1 MQTAVPTPNALEW
14 KLMAGYIQSICG
26 IQLDDSKRYLLENRL
41 HGLLAETGSDNYSTL
56 YYKARADASGALER
70 SIINAITTGETSFFR
85 DDAPF
90 QLLRHKLLPDLIDS
104 RSRASSG
111 KIPIRIW
118 SAACS
123 TGQEVYSIAIVLRE
137 LLGLSD
143 KYDIRLVATD
153 ISPEAVR
160 RASLGVYNNL
170 EAGRGIDPATLT
182 RYFTREGANWRVRD
196 EIRALA
202 SFRVLNLMRDFS
214 ILGQFD
220 IVFCRNVAIYFSEAD
235 KVSLFARISRALA
248 PDGFL
253 VVGSTESLTGLCPQY
268 AVNRHLRTA
277 YYRPAR

>member
-1 MQTAVPTPNALEW
+1 MTTLDTVEW
-14 KLMAGYIQSICG
+14 KLLAGYIQSICG
-26 IQLDDSKRYLLENRL
+26 IQLDDSKRYLVENRL
-41 HGLLAETGSDNYSTL
+41 HGLLEQTRSDTYSTL
-56 YYKARADASGALER
+56 YYKARSDSSGALER

-90 QLLRHKLLPDLIDS
+90 QLLRHKILPDLIDS
-104 RSRASSG
+104 RSRMSAG
-111 KIPIRIW
+111 RIPVRVW

-143 KYDIRLVATD
+143 KYDIHLIGTD

-160 RASLGVYNNL
+160 RASLGVYNNV

-182 RYFTREGANWRVRD
+182 RYFIREGSNWRVRD

-202 SFRVLNLMRDFS
+202 SFRVLNLMRDLS

-220 IVFCRNVAIYFSEAD
+220 VIFCRNVAIYFSEAD
-235 KVSLFARISRALA
+235 KISLFARISKALA
-248 PDGFL
+248 ADGYL

-268 AVNRHLRTA
+268 ALYRHLRTA